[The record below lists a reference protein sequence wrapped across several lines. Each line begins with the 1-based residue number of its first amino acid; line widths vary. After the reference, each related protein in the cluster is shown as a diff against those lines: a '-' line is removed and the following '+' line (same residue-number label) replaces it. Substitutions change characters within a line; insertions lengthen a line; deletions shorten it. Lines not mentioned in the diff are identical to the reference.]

1 VLLFRPGP
9 QSQAANR
16 AALEAFPLDETERA
30 TLGDTDSAL
39 VALVHL
45 EGKPVLL
52 QASSMQPGAYV
63 LVLRAHFQR
72 RDVIALAQSA
82 RSAPPE
88 RSNLAALLT
97 LA

>member
-1 VLLFRPGP
+1 
-9 QSQAANR
+9 
-16 AALEAFPLDETERA
+16 
-30 TLGDTDSAL
+30 
-39 VALVHL
+39 
-45 EGKPVLL
+45 
-52 QASSMQPGAYV
+52 MQPGAYV